1 MSDSPTEKEVRQKIR
16 SGRFRTA
23 IWGFFSDYCNNSTIH
38 GVRYLGERRRPWIE
52 RVWWLVIFVISI
64 SVCSLLIWSS
74 WKKWDDTPVIVT
86 FADKS
91 TFVWQIPFPAVT
103 ICPEIKVRRESFN
116 FTKVFKKVFKE
127 RENLTLIEYNY
138 MDIMLQICHSR
149 KYLTNPP
156 FGTDRITEDFSDQ
169 LKEISLV
176 SKDIFAACYFGEDS
190 LLDCVDIFTPI
201 LTEEGFCFTFNTLNA
216 SEIYNPSALHPGYE
230 YPIQE
235 TESKDWNL
243 EEGYATLDLTTHPQR
258 ALGDGVRAGLYIML
272 QSPEKDF
279 DYLCSGMVQGFKVH
293 LHSPDDVPQIARQFF
308 SVPLKKEIMVSVK
321 PSMITTSEGLR
332 AYNPIRLT
340 KRSMHFFQMFTNSF
354 RSRRQCYFNHERQLK
369 FFRNYT
375 QKNCELE
382 CFSLFLLKECGC
394 VKFHMPRYADT
405 PICGSGKILCYQK
418 SIGDLVL
425 KTLEESLQNN
435 YTNSDCNCL
444 PTCTS
449 IAYDAEI
456 SQTDMDWDKLFESLE
471 FPKRFLEGFQSATLS
486 IFFKDSQ
493 FITSRRSELY
503 GLTDFVANC
512 GGLLGL
518 FMGVSLLSIVEI
530 IYFCSIRL
538 FNNLKMRMTKN

>member
-38 GVRYLGERRRPWIE
+38 GVRYLGEKRRPWTE
-52 RVWWLVIFVISI
+52 RVW
-64 SVCSLLIWSS
+64 
-74 WKKWDDTPVIVT
+74 WDDTPVIVT

-103 ICPEIKVRRESFN
+103 ICPETKVKTEYLN
-116 FTKVFKKVFKE
+116 FTKVFKKIFKDE
-127 RENLTLIEYNY
+127 ENLT
-138 MDIMLQICHSR
+138 S
-149 KYLTNPP
+149 
-156 FGTDRITEDFSDQ
+156 TDF
-169 LKEISLV
+169 V
-176 SKDIFAACYFGEDS
+176 
-190 LLDCVDIFTPI
+190 PI

-235 TESKDWNL
+235 SESKDWNL
-243 EEGYATLDLTTHPQR
+243 EEGYTTLDLSTHPQR
-258 ALGDGVRAGLYIML
+258 ALGDGVRVGLYIL
-272 QSPEKDF
+272 LKASEKDF
-279 DYLCSGMVQGFKVH
+279 DYLCSEMMQGFKVH
-293 LHSPDDVPQIARQFF
+293 LHSPDEIPQIARQFF
-308 SVPLKKEIMVSVK
+308 RVPLNQGIMVSVK
-321 PSMITTSEGLR
+321 PSMLTTSEGLR
-332 AYNPIRLT
+332 AYNPI
-340 KRSMHFFQMFTNSF
+340 
-354 RSRRQCYFNHERQLK
+354 RRQCYFNHERQLK

-382 CFSLFLLKECGC
+382 CLSLFMIKECGC
-394 VKFHMPRYADT
+394 AKFYMPRYTDT
-405 PICGSGKILCYQK
+405 PICGSGKISCYYRTI
-418 SIGDLVL
+418 SDLVL
-425 KTLEESLQNN
+425 RTMEEGLQNN

-444 PTCTS
+444 PACTS

-456 SQTDMDWDKLFESLE
+456 SQTDMDWDKLFEALE
-471 FPKRFLEGFQSATLS
+471 IPKDKLEGIRPAILS
-486 IFFKDSQ
+486 IYFKDSQ

-503 GLTDFVANC
+503 GLTNFVANC

-538 FNNLKMRMTKN
+538 INNLKMRRTTKLASN